1 MTGFVR
7 MEPDSLGWAAMF
19 LAKKKKKEKM
29 GGRKLFVITLLNLT
43 MKYANHIFSLALVGR
58 Y

>member
-1 MTGFVR
+1 